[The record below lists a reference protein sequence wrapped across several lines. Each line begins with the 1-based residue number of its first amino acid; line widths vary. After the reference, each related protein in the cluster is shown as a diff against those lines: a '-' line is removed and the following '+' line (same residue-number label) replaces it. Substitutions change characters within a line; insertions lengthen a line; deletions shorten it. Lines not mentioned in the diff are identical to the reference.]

1 MHVIAAK
8 AVAFGEALGP
18 EFKTYIDSVINNAKA
33 SGSIANSRL
42 RHRNRWYRYALNA
55 G

>member
-18 EFKTYIDSVINNAKA
+18 EFRTYIDSVIDNAKCWPKCCK
-33 SGSIANSRL
+33 L
-42 RHRNRWYRYALNA
+42 A
-55 G
+55 GVTL

>member
-18 EFKTYIDSVINNAKA
+18 EFKDYAAQVVKQRQGSRRGADEGGLDS
-33 SGSIANSRL
+33 SP
-42 RHRNRWYRYALNA
+42 A
-55 G
+55 GPTTT